1 MEQAMAGTFDDN
13 SIPRGPQL
21 LCNLHRFV
29 SKCLGQSE
37 KAAEKFLLGHLATER
52 NIKWRFEA
60 EIEAPRCAWGTDSI
74 PPTGQEFDAISLFF
88 WKGRKHGQFEV
99 DCAASSASYDG
110 PMIRVESSPNGRGGH
125 FLSARFDGRWLVRIN
140 VSLIRIDPTSIIK
153 KLDSLGLLLPLVG
166 QPTASEAPDSCDIAI
181 AQPITPQ
188 ASTASQDE
196 ADDET
201 KISPVAWLRE
211 KAWRMKEAE
220 EIPADLRKTDL
231 MKVFHARMKVANSQ
245 PNSKV
250 RLVSLGHIMNEANG
264 WGLWPV
270 SEIKEPTIKVKS
282 KGAYFDA

>member
-1 MEQAMAGTFDDN
+1 MARIFDDN

-37 KAAEKFLLGHLATER
+37 KAAEKFVLDHLATER

-74 PPTGQEFDAISLFF
+74 PPTGQEFDAIYLFF

-110 PMIRVESSPNGRGGH
+110 PMIRVESSPNGSGGH
-125 FLSARFDGRWLVRIN
+125 FLGALFDERWLVRIN

-153 KLDSLGLLLPLVG
+153 KLGSLGLLPPLVG
-166 QPTASEAPDSCDIAI
+166 PPTANEAPDSCDIAT

-188 ASTASQDE
+188 ASTTSQ
-196 ADDET
+196 DET

-211 KAWRMKEAE
+211 KAWRMKKTE
-220 EIPADLRKTDL
+220 EISDGVRKTDL
-231 MKVFHARMKVANSQ
+231 MKMLHARMKVASSR

-250 RLVSLGHIMNEANG
+250 PLVSLGHIMNEANG

>member
-1 MEQAMAGTFDDN
+1 MAGIFDDN

-21 LCNLHRFV
+21 LCDLHRFV

-37 KAAEKFLLGHLATER
+37 KAAEKFLLDHLATER
-52 NIKWRFEA
+52 NIKCRFVP

-74 PPTGQEFDAISLFF
+74 PATGQEFDAIYLFL
-88 WKGRKHGQFEV
+88 WKGRNHGQFEV
-99 DCAASSASYDG
+99 DWAASSASYDG
-110 PMIRVESSPNGRGGH
+110 PIIRVETSPNGRGGH
-125 FLSARFDGRWLVRIN
+125 RFDALFDERWLVRIN
-140 VSLIRIDPTSIIK
+140 VSLIRIDLTSIIK
-153 KLDSLGLLLPLVG
+153 KLGSLGLLPPLVG
-166 QPTASEAPDSCDIAI
+166 QLTASEAPDSCEIAI

-201 KISPVAWLRE
+201 KIRPVAWLRE
-211 KAWRMKEAE
+211 KAWRMKKAE
-220 EIPADLRKTDL
+220 EIPAGVRKTDL
-231 MKVFHARMKVANSQ
+231 MRMFHARMKVANSR

-250 RLVSLGHIMNEANG
+250 PLVSLRYIMNEAKG